1 MSAALEQDSLER
13 RIAARVPVIRSA
25 KLICGPAEGIF
36 DCLVLDQSA
45 SGVLID
51 LGAMVALPDELT
63 IQFSGGAAF
72 LAHRAWAAG
81 TKAGLHLVGAQLLTE
96 QAAQRMKNAADLLEM
111 QALPAVVSTLRA
123 ARFLDHLELRRL
135 AEEAEAAYLR
145 FETFL
150 RAPVGG
156 LS

>member
-1 MSAALEQDSLER
+1 VSAALEQAAQER
-13 RIAARVPVIRSA
+13 RLAARVPVIRSA
-25 KLICGPAEGIF
+25 KLICGPSEGVF

-51 LGAMVALPDELT
+51 LGAMVALPAELT

-72 LAHRAWAAG
+72 LAHLAWSAG
-81 TKAGLHLVGAQLLTE
+81 TKAGLHLVGSQLLSE
-96 QAAQRMKNAADLLEM
+96 QAAQRMKNAADLLDM
-111 QALPAVVSTLRA
+111 QGLPAVVSTLRS

-135 AEEAEAAYLR
+135 AEEAEAAYIR

-150 RAPVGG
+150 RNPV
-156 LS
+156 S